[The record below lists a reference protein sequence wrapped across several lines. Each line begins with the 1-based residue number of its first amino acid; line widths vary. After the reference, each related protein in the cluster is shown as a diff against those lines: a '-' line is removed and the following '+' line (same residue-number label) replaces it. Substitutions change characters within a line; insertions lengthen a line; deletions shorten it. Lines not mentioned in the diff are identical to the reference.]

1 LIENSKKKPFTN
13 ICLIKVKSYSSLNYI
28 VITKKNKKPVDIMV
42 KNRNP
47 FPKEGAFIMGRVVDI
62 QKQYIYVDL
71 PDYDG
76 LPSEETA
83 RGMIHISE
91 ISSRWV
97 RNIRSIVRVGQRVV
111 LRVVK
116 VVPDKGQIDLS
127 LRRVNSAQ
135 KALIAKEHKYA
146 NKFEILLQFLTEAEG
161 IDLTLEQT
169 YEQIG
174 WPIKNQFDFYQ
185 EAIEALKE
193 EGEELLNELTD
204 IPDHVRDAYL
214 KIVDENVEI
223 STVGIIGKI
232 KLINKSGDGIIKLK
246 ETLNE
251 VLNVIENPVETR
263 KLSISYLGAPYYRLE
278 IVTKDYLD
286 AESILSDTLEVLEAS
301 TQKTDCSYEFIRD

>member
-301 TQKTDCSYEFIRD
+301 TQKTDCSFEFIRD